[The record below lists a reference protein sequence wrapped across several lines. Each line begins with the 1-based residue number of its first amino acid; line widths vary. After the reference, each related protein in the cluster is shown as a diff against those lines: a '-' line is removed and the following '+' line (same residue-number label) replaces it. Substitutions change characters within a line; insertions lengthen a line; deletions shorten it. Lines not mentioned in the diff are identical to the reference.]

1 MAISIDNFKQVLIDG
16 LKLEDITVDDIDN
29 NSALFGEEGIG
40 LDSVDSIEL
49 VLIIEKE
56 YGVKID
62 DSLMENS
69 ENSGAKSFKMRGN
82 YEVEFT
88 AIFEMRNGIPVTTT
102 NYTRVKW

>member
-56 YGVKID
+56 YGVKISNSAD
-62 DSLMENS
+62 YKTIFSSVQNLLNYINENI
-69 ENSGAKSFKMRGN
+69 K
-82 YEVEFT
+82 
-88 AIFEMRNGIPVTTT
+88 
-102 NYTRVKW
+102 

>member
-49 VLIIEKE
+49 VLIIEKDKLDE
-56 YGVKID
+56 
-62 DSLMENS
+62 SLLRNLESQIENS
-69 ENSGAKSFKMRGN
+69 IFISAKQKNNM
-82 YEVEFT
+82 
-88 AIFEMRNGIPVTTT
+88 
-102 NYTRVKW
+102 

>member
-56 YGVKID
+56 YVVKISNSAD
-62 DSLMENS
+62 YKTIFSSVQNLLNYINENL
-69 ENSGAKSFKMRGN
+69 K
-82 YEVEFT
+82 
-88 AIFEMRNGIPVTTT
+88 
-102 NYTRVKW
+102 